1 VPGFQSGVGCLTAA
15 LCVLTGYDNHSV
27 GDVVPVRNGVPG
39 PGSTVA
45 GSKSLYSV
53 SCPGASGCVA
63 IGELSNDTEP
73 MLVTLN
79 ANGGISSSK
88 VVKIAAGVTLSHIA
102 CVSLD
107 NCVLTGDDVFASP
120 EALEVAHWD
129 GTSLQ
134 LHQVPAPS
142 GTTSPTLEGVS
153 CSGGSC
159 IAVGDAFKGAEVF
172 GLVLDITGSGAAV
185 HLRTVTADSI
195 YGVWCTS
202 PTTCY
207 AAGFTRTGG
216 VLLTIKSG
224 VAGSQQAVSGDLM
237 GIACH
242 SVTCVAVGERLAPP
256 GAPAKAAYYGELVSV
271 SFGKVTGTQ
280 LVPQSGG
287 FSNVGRAGS
296 AFAALG
302 AGQGI
307 GSEVTTG
314 ALG

>member
-1 VPGFQSGVGCLTAA
+1 MACLTAS
-15 LCVLTGYDNHSV
+15 LCVLTGYDNHGV

-45 GSKSLYSV
+45 GSKALYSV

-73 MLVTLN
+73 VIVTLN
-79 ANGGISSSK
+79 ANGGVSSTK
-88 VVKIAAGVTLSHIA
+88 VVKITAGVTLSHIA

-129 GTSLQ
+129 GTSLD
-134 LHQVPAPS
+134 LHQVAAPT

-159 IAVGDAFKGAEVF
+159 ISVGDAFKGADVF
-172 GLVLDITGSGAAV
+172 GLVLHITGGGTAV

-202 PTTCY
+202 ATTCY

-216 VLLTIKSG
+216 VLLTINSG
-224 VAGSQQAVSGDLM
+224 VAGSQQAVSGDLF

-242 SVTCVAVGERLAPP
+242 SVTCVAVGEKLPPP
-256 GAPAKAAYYGELVSV
+256 GAPAKAAYYGVLASV
-271 SFGKVTGTQ
+271 SSGRVTGTQ
-280 LVPQSGG
+280 FVPQSGG
-287 FSNVGRAGS
+287 FTNVGRAGS
-296 AFAALG
+296 VFAALG
-302 AGQGI
+302 AGQGT